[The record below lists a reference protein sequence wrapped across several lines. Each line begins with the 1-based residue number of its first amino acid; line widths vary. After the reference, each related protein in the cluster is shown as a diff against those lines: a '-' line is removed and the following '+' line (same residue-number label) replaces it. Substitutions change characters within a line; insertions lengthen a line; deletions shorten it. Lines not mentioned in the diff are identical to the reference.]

1 VGIGVFAALAIVAAL
16 IARDAIE
23 MALLQRGFATAI
35 NGEATI
41 GALRHAGGARILDD
55 VRFRTGDGGLAV
67 SAEHVTLADRGNTLD
82 VDAAGVRATVAAD
95 RMLGDEF
102 ARIGALGGALGADR
116 VTLHVRDAVA
126 DVAHTTPGPPLVRLA
141 GITATVQRDGGTAQF
156 DARFTLADAGGAY
169 PVTGAG
175 TSDAA
180 GRMSATWT
188 ASAIPVASLV
198 ALLPQNELVLRDGIA
213 RDVDLTVRGD
223 ASRLSLTLSGVD
235 GTLGDHELHAL
246 AGPLVVTADGLGT
259 PGLSG
264 TIDTAI
270 PLTVAG
276 EIHDVAGWSHLAASG
291 THDLRALTH
300 LFGEMASQPNLKWL
314 KLETTAPGIAFG
326 QFAMTTKDIPHV
338 VAVLNVDP
346 HEPTLH
352 FGTALAQDHIISHGE
367 RTSDL
372 GIRTKAVAGINGDYF
387 DIGRTYEPQGL
398 LIKDGTLLHG
408 PTDRYALAIDRQNKI
423 RFGIFHLDGRVVDG
437 ERSYRIS
444 QFNSWP
450 AKYVAV
456 ITPDYGRLL
465 PAAPEMT
472 YAELAPLGGTKYRVV
487 SIERAVAPIAVRFGL
502 GFGPRISEPLPHPGD
517 VVDVDYAI
525 DPPVSDTVAAISSGP
540 LLLKDGQWFE
550 DPRAPAPDER
560 NVQWPVIGIGT
571 LADDTLLL
579 AAVDGRHPERSI
591 GMTRPEFGEL
601 LRGFGVLDA
610 MALDSGGSVTMVSRA
625 PGESAVTVR
634 NVPSDDSA
642 ERYVSDGLFVYS
654 AAPAGTIVVPRLGV
668 VAKPAG

>member
-1 VGIGVFAALAIVAAL
+1 MQTSGWLNGSMNRRTLLRRTAAAGLGLAALRGASGLLDPAA
-16 IARDAIE
+16 
-23 MALLQRGFATAI
+23 
-35 NGEATI
+35 
-41 GALRHAGGARILDD
+41 
-55 VRFRTGDGGLAV
+55 
-67 SAEHVTLADRGNTLD
+67 
-82 VDAAGVRATVAAD
+82 
-95 RMLGDEF
+95 
-102 ARIGALGGALGADR
+102 
-116 VTLHVRDAVA
+116 
-126 DVAHTTPGPPLVRLA
+126 
-141 GITATVQRDGGTAQF
+141 
-156 DARFTLADAGGAY
+156 
-169 PVTGAG
+169 
-175 TSDAA
+175 
-180 GRMSATWT
+180 
-188 ASAIPVASLV
+188 ASAA
-198 ALLPQNELVLRDGIA
+198 N
-213 RDVDLTVRGD
+213 
-223 ASRLSLTLSGVD
+223 LTLSYPSWMFSEPSTGKYFRDMSAAYSQAHPDVNID
-235 GTLGDHELHAL
+235 LIQLP
-246 AGPLVVTADGLGT
+246 AGQYVEKIFTEVQGGQVPDILPLFTTQMPQYMQLDLLEPLDPYLDKSTFKSKLLPLQRFAQKGGKNYGIVLTA
-259 PGLSG
+259 S
-264 TIDTAI
+264 
-270 PLTVAG
+270 
-276 EIHDVAGWSHLAASG
+276 
-291 THDLRALTH
+291 
-300 LFGEMASQPNLKWL
+300 
-314 KLETTAPGIAFG
+314 
-326 QFAMTTKDIPHV
+326 
-338 VAVLNVDP
+338 
-346 HEPTLH
+346 
-352 FGTALAQDHIISHGE
+352 
-367 RTSDL
+367 
-372 GIRTKAVAGINGDYF
+372 
-387 DIGRTYEPQGL
+387 PQGL

-560 NVQWPVIGIGT
+560 NVQWPVIAIGT